1 MSAVEESGVA
11 TEYIQHMSK
20 IAGLVGDGPLPI
32 QLAEIPV
39 ASPVGCHAKNACR
52 AAVQQPQVQS
62 QLLRAGLE
70 PTGLDAAAAARKLR
84 EERDFWRPIVEASGF
99 KSED

>member
-52 AAVQQPQVQS
+52 AAGRDSLIVGRDVHAT
-62 QLLRAGLE
+62 LLR
-70 PTGLDAAAAARKLR
+70 
-84 EERDFWRPIVEASGF
+84 
-99 KSED
+99 

>member
-1 MSAVEESGVA
+1 VPTLKEGGLDAFVHANAWYGAFVPAA
-11 TEYIQHMSK
+11 TPR
-20 IAGLVGDGPLPI
+20 ATV
-32 QLAEIPV
+32 LALEK
-39 ASPVGCHAKNACR
+39 AFM

-70 PTGLDAAAAARKLR
+70 PTGADGAAAARRLR

-99 KSED
+99 KSEE